1 MISLQNS
8 IRSIND
14 IIIRLASNSDLQ
26 RLLIVDDY
34 DVKNADFQPL
44 TIQDMLDKHYIELE
58 PQTEA
63 GIEKTGRNIF
73 LNVQMQDIIVN
84 EDHLTSQG
92 IIYICYNLKQAL
104 ISNYKDRGLEIADLI
119 IRALHNLKISSSVA
133 VKVNRVSR
141 MAYTQFLVGY
151 SISFSFEDQNEQE
164 AEI

>member
-92 IIYICYNLKQAL
+92 IIYICYNLNHVFIITQSK
-104 ISNYKDRGLEIADLI
+104 NYCNACI
-119 IRALHNLKISSSVA
+119 
-133 VKVNRVSR
+133 
-141 MAYTQFLVGY
+141 
-151 SISFSFEDQNEQE
+151 
-164 AEI
+164 

>member
-1 MISLQNS
+1 MVSLQNS
-8 IRSIND
+8 IRSVND

-63 GIEKTGRNIF
+63 GIEKMGRNIF
-73 LNVQMQDIIVN
+73 LNVQVQDVLIS
-84 EDHLTSQG
+84 EDHLTTQG
-92 IIYICYNLKQAL
+92 TIYICYNLNQAL
-104 ISNYKDRGLEIADLI
+104 ISNYKDRGLEIADI
-119 IRALHNLKISSSVA
+119 IVRALHNLKISSSVA
-133 VKVNRVSR
+133 VKINRVSR
-141 MAYTQFLVGY
+141 ITYTQFFTGY
-151 SISFSFEDQNEQE
+151 SISFSFADQSEQE